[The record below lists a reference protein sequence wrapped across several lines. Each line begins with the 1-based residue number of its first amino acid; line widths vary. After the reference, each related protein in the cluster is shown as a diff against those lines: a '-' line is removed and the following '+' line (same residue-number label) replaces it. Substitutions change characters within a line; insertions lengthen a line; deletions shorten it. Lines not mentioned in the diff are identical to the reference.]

1 MASNNNLNML
11 EEIRVFALTQRV
23 RADDPTVITP
33 AEALHA
39 ATRVGALSQGRA
51 DCGEIREGFKA
62 DLVLF
67 NLDTPWCTP
76 EHNMLNN
83 LLWAACGTDIV
94 MTVSDGRVVYRD
106 GEWPTIDVE
115 KAKAEAERVKNRI
128 LSQM

>member
-1 MASNNNLNML
+1 M
-11 EEIRVFALTQRV
+11 
-23 RADDPTVITP
+23 
-33 AEALHA
+33 
-39 ATRVGALSQGRA
+39 
-51 DCGEIREGFKA
+51 
-62 DLVLF
+62 LF